1 MTIQPIN
8 IKKSNINVNNY
19 SFKIQNRHKTNAL
32 FQIIRNKSY
41 GTRRYMSLSE
51 SHSNL
56 SGNLVTRK
64 TIFFNDQ
71 FNQNTSNHIKT
82 KNKSSP
88 KNKKKPII
96 QLENTKIDF
105 GTIDSSDKYNFH
117 LNKTEGNK
125 ISNHRI
131 SSKLLNKSELN
142 FSFNLT
148 HNKATNTN
156 FSNNSKLIRSTEN
169 IFSYMEK
176 SYQKKNLNKS
186 KIFNNINDN
195 STNIINT
202 TILSISKNI
211 KDISELDSQNNS
223 HIISSNTKTEL
234 KTISSPTEHIK
245 QSDFICLAKLGK
257 GSFSEVY
264 LVQKINSIEKYVM
277 KVFKIKGQNLLRL
290 RLIEK
295 NIFNHPFIVKLKY
308 AFQTLTQLFLLLEYC
323 PNGDLSKH
331 LALEKRFKEQRA
343 KFYICE
349 ILLALE
355 NLHKHNI
362 IFNDLKLDNM
372 VLDNEGHCK
381 LTDFGLSKEGFAQIS
396 YGSLAYL
403 APKKHNKREH
413 GKAIDWY
420 LLGVLFYEMLV
431 GKTSYFI
438 ERKGY
443 IISKSQYGNLKIPN
457 FVPKKAAELLKRL
470 LERNP
475 NKRVG
480 GGDRDAEEIK
490 EHPYFKDVDWN
501 KVYEKKLDNLILLII

>member
-1 MTIQPIN
+1 M
-8 IKKSNINVNNY
+8 
-19 SFKIQNRHKTNAL
+19 
-32 FQIIRNKSY
+32 
-41 GTRRYMSLSE
+41 
-51 SHSNL
+51 
-56 SGNLVTRK
+56 
-64 TIFFNDQ
+64 
-71 FNQNTSNHIKT
+71 
-82 KNKSSP
+82 
-88 KNKKKPII
+88 
-96 QLENTKIDF
+96 
-105 GTIDSSDKYNFH
+105 
-117 LNKTEGNK
+117 
-125 ISNHRI
+125 
-131 SSKLLNKSELN
+131 
-142 FSFNLT
+142 T

-349 ILLALE
+349 ILL
-355 NLHKHNI
+355 
-362 IFNDLKLDNM
+362 KLDNM

-457 FVPKKAAELLKRL
+457 FVPKEAAELLKRL

-501 KVYEKKLDNLILLII
+501 KVYEKKIKPPILLII